1 MIVSVENRIR
11 EVSKVV
17 QANSDAAGQ
26 SAAISN
32 ELSEQSQT
40 LSQLIS
46 QFRIEYGA
54 AAGGDSA
61 DRYFEHLTDHQQVTG
76 QTVEIH
82 QGIHRR
88 IILAGNAPERVAG
101 LDSVFYV

>member
-17 QANSDAAGQ
+17 QVNSDAAGQ
-26 SAAISN
+26 SAAIFN

-46 QFRIEYGA
+46 QFRIE
-54 AAGGDSA
+54 
-61 DRYFEHLTDHQQVTG
+61 
-76 QTVEIH
+76 
-82 QGIHRR
+82 
-88 IILAGNAPERVAG
+88 
-101 LDSVFYV
+101 